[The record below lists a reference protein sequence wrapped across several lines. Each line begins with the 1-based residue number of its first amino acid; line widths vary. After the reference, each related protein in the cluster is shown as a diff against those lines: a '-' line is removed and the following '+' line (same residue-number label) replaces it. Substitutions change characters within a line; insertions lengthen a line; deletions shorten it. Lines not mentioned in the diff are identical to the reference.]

1 VLHKHRS
8 AGHRARGYPAS
19 PGLVNV
25 EGPKAYFLRE
35 YVTPCSSH
43 IPTYNLRFPRTNSP
57 HLGQILREDSA
68 SLFSGTTVWTPL
80 FISYYRT
87 EIPRSF
93 LDTAGT
99 EEEPAYRRVT
109 ICGMA
114 KKTFDLPGSGIL
126 KIQMFQSQMEGRRI
140 RP

>member
-1 VLHKHRS
+1 MLPHVLVT
-8 AGHRARGYPAS
+8 Y
-19 PGLVNV
+19 
-25 EGPKAYFLRE
+25 LR
-35 YVTPCSSH
+35 T
-43 IPTYNLRFPRTNSP
+43 IF
-57 HLGQILREDSA
+57 A
-68 SLFSGTTVWTPL
+68 SLERIPPTWGRYFGKTVLRCLSGTTVWTPL